1 MATSRYVGIVGLL
14 ATLTVT
20 AAQGQTANILAD
32 AGTPESAIDN
42 IPLMARAVL
51 SRDLKRVTQAIQEGQ
66 SVNEPIRLKGGRA
79 GFTPLILA
87 AIISDPDIAA
97 KLIENGADIT
107 KVDNFNRS
115 AFWYAA
121 LREDVKVI
129 NALVNAPSAKEAIN
143 KADSDFLRTPL
154 HLAVRGNQPSMVGVL
169 LKYGASETD
178 KDILGET
185 PVDFC
190 HHNPSVACKE
200 LR

>member
-1 MATSRYVGIVGLL
+1 VRKETLSMATSRYVGIVGLL

-143 KADSDFLRTPL
+143 KADSDFC
-154 HLAVRGNQPSMVGVL
+154 VL
-169 LKYGASETD
+169 LF
-178 KDILGET
+178 I
-185 PVDFC
+185 
-190 HHNPSVACKE
+190 
-200 LR
+200 